1 MEDKNKDKIEI
12 IGKNGQ
18 KIEITEAEQERRA
31 KIKKVNDEF
40 KLVNAEKSR
49 IINEKEIW
57 KYFFEKP
64 KKNYNKYM
72 YEMLEFPKHLMYN
85 NKSVDEYRGK
95 WNEFFGN
102 KNDILIILSFLFS
115 LFVPFIFPKR
125 LFYSQILYYFGT
137 FYNVQS

>member
-1 MEDKNKDKIEI
+1 MEDKSEVKINI

-18 KIEITEAEQERRA
+18 KIEITEAEQKRRN

-85 NKSVDEYRGK
+85 KK
-95 WNEFFGN
+95 L
-102 KNDILIILSFLFS
+102 LINI
-115 LFVPFIFPKR
+115 VE
-125 LFYSQILYYFGT
+125 
-137 FYNVQS
+137 N

>member
-1 MEDKNKDKIEI
+1 MEDKSEVKINI

-18 KIEITEAEQERRA
+18 KIEITEAEQKRRN

-64 KKNYNKYM
+64 KKK
-72 YEMLEFPKHLMYN
+72 L
-85 NKSVDEYRGK
+85 
-95 WNEFFGN
+95 
-102 KNDILIILSFLFS
+102 
-115 LFVPFIFPKR
+115 
-125 LFYSQILYYFGT
+125 
-137 FYNVQS
+137 

>member
-40 KLVNAEKSR
+40 KVANAEKSR

-72 YEMLEFPKHLMYN
+72 YEMLEFPRHLMYN
-85 NKSVDEYRGK
+85 NESVDEYCGK
-95 WNEFFGN
+95 WNKFFKN
-102 KNDILIILSFLFS
+102 KNEGD
-115 LFVPFIFPKR
+115 
-125 LFYSQILYYFGT
+125 
-137 FYNVQS
+137 